1 MSRWIDRLDDEDVAF
16 LKRLVLASGSLKELA
31 EAYGVSYPTI
41 RLRLDRLI
49 AKVEVFDSTK
59 PMSEFERLAR
69 GMVAAGTLDPSA
81 LKSLLTAHTKSLE
94 ARHASATDNDDARAD
109 RGADRGNGKPSNARR

>member
-1 MSRWIDRLDDEDVAF
+1 MPRWVDRLDDEDVAF
-16 LKRLVLASGSLKELA
+16 LKRFVLASGSLKELA

-49 AKVEVFDSTK
+49 AKVEVFDAAK
-59 PMSEFERLAR
+59 PMSEFERTAR

-81 LKSLLTAHTKSLE
+81 LKSLLSAHAKGLE
-94 ARHASATDNDDARAD
+94 ERHANAPHDDDAGPD
-109 RGADRGNGKPSNARR
+109 RGSNGRQSAARR